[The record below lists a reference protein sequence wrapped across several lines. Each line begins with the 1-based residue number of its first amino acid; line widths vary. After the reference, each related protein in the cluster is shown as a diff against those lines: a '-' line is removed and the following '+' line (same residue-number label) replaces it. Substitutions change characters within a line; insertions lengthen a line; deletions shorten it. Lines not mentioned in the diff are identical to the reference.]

1 MTPRLWEKLLLSK
14 SLGLSLLFGCLAL
27 APSAARADLEMSAR
41 GPVAFLRSNH
51 LDRGDEETFAQF
63 LASPEGSRTR
73 IVYLDSRGG
82 NTRAAIAIGRQI
94 RERQMDTAYHVG
106 RARCVS
112 ACTTMFLGGVHR
124 YYIGGDRVA
133 NGVATHVGLG
143 FHPSNGN
150 MMNEDRIGSY
160 YSDMGVSGAANE
172 RYRLYSRA
180 TVAGGGRFDGDGP
193 GGPGWG
199 PGGPDGP
206 GPGWGPG
213 GPDGLGPGWGGGPR
227 HKFKLFF
234 ISGAEALR
242 AGVATNLGEPPNPA
256 LRDE

>member
-1 MTPRLWEKLLLSK
+1 LLL
-14 SLGLSLLFGCLAL
+14 GCLGL
-27 APSAARADLEMSAR
+27 APSAAWADLQMSAR
-41 GPVAFLRSNH
+41 GPVAFLKSNH

-82 NTRAAIAIGRQI
+82 NTMAAIAIGRQI

-124 YYIGGDRVA
+124 YYIGGDHVA

-160 YSDMGVSGAANE
+160 YADMGVSGAANE
-172 RYRLYSRA
+172 RYRLYSRDS
-180 TVAGGGRFDGDGP
+180 VAGGGRFDGEGP

-199 PGGPDGP
+199 PGPGGP
-206 GPGWGPG
+206 GPGWGPDS
-213 GPDGLGPGWGGGPR
+213 GPDGPGWGPDSGPGGGGPR
-227 HKFKLFF
+227 HKYKLFF
-234 ISGAEALR
+234 ISGAEAMR
-242 AGVATNLGEPPNPA
+242 AGVATNLGEPPQG
-256 LRDE
+256 LRDDR